1 VRRNSSRIDIQ
12 FAETKIKVIM
22 AKNFAAI
29 AFTDAVKAMQKKPGR
44 SSYARMERDL
54 CG

>member
-1 VRRNSSRIDIQ
+1 MRLNNSRIDIQ
-12 FAETKIKVIM
+12 FPETKIKVIM
-22 AKNFAAI
+22 AKNFATI
-29 AFTDAVKAMQKKPGR
+29 AFTDVVKARQKKPGR